1 MSHPS
6 NSSNRS
12 DSVRHV
18 SVRHSPVR
26 SGKKRFNKRRFWLLI
41 AILAVVEALAFCLAM
56 QWKYIFPTREVSELY
71 AHYADVEGIE
81 ASFIKDYRVND
92 SVFVDVTVLE
102 AITDSAWDKLVSDF
116 KIPPP
121 SEVYLM
127 SKEKRNVIMRRA
139 PRENPMETIS
149 RPSPNDYVVSIS
161 RFDRTVCVF
170 NTMDSSQIQAI
181 ITYKIKNIK
190 NSQSLN
196 QSK

>member
-18 SVRHSPVR
+18 SDRRPPVR
-26 SGKKRFNKRRFWLLI
+26 SGKKRFNKKRFWLLI

-56 QWKYIFPTREVSELY
+56 QWKYLFPSHAVSELY

-102 AITDSAWDKLVSDF
+102 ATNTDSWDMIAKKLNV
-116 KIPPP
+116 PPP
-121 SEVYLM
+121 TVIPDEY
-127 SKEKRNVIMRRA
+127 KELFAQSNSVG
-139 PRENPMETIS
+139 S
-149 RPSPNDYVVSIS
+149 FVV
-161 RFDRTVCVF
+161 
-170 NTMDSSQIQAI
+170 N
-181 ITYKIKNIK
+181 K
-190 NSQSLN
+190 NSVDPSHPGSFIQDVYIFSREKMVISVFHDCYYMQTTAILN
-196 QSK
+196 KKIIEIRNN